1 MAMPNSE
8 TGAVRGGLFVI
19 SGPSG
24 VGKGTVV
31 TKLLESDF
39 GFVRSRSMTTRPRR
53 PLDPNDVKYSFCD
66 RETFMQMVVGGQILE
81 YTEYGGNLYGT
92 ITSLLDEDIK
102 AGKNILLE
110 LDVNGAV
117 AIKEKFPTAVT
128 VCLLPESF
136 EELVRRLR
144 GRGTESEDVIS
155 VRLNEARREITH
167 FYDFDY
173 IVINR
178 SGKVDEAAQA
188 VLDIARLDSMR
199 SCRMGDFYSDYIKSI
214 CESDAEG
221 QLSIKE

>member
-1 MAMPNSE
+1 MTNSE
-8 TGAVRGGLFVI
+8 MPAVKGGLFVV

-31 TKLLESDF
+31 TRLLESDF

-53 PLDPNDVKYSFCD
+53 PLDPNDVKYQFCD
-66 RETFMQMVVGGQILE
+66 RETFMNMVVGGEILE

-92 ITSLLDEDIK
+92 ITSLLEDDIR

-117 AIKEKFPTAVT
+117 AIKERFPTAVT

-144 GRGTESEDVIS
+144 GRGTESEDVIA

-178 SGKVDEAAQA
+178 SGMIDEAANSI
-188 VLDIARLDSMR
+188 LDIARLDGMR
-199 SCRMGDFYSDYIKSI
+199 SCRMGDFYAGFVSSI
-214 CESDAEG
+214 CETDAEG
-221 QLSIKE
+221 QISL